1 MAGMFTPSQM
11 FVVSDVGWVTLQT
24 LQTLLSGEF
33 YPSRDH
39 DHDERACM

>member
-11 FVVSDVGWVTLQT
+11 FVVSDVGWMT

-33 YPSRDH
+33 YPLRDH
-39 DHDERACM
+39 DHDERACR